1 LSEIVTR
8 IVPAVFTA
16 ELGVRVAMT
25 PDDLAAAQA
34 ALAVFRRVLFDKRHA
49 KRIDDTP
56 MLANII
62 LNVYWMAAFE
72 ELSSVILDSLLANYT
87 PEFAINLLK
96 SMPAA
101 TKEEWGAA
109 SMADPEG
116 VSAVAAAAHNFA
128 LGLLYLRIGDMQT
141 TLKRLSRIAAF
152 LQQQCI
158 EKPGLLFETEVSDP
172 MLPDVCAAQSGAGGG
187 GRSLA
192 LTSLGRFLGDYAP
205 AVLKD
210 VLLGLD
216 NRISV
221 ASGLRALLP
230 TDEGRTAVYQVAI
243 EYLSESLRAPTATTA
258 RSMTCTTFLTMLLV
272 KQLERQSS
280 SSSSS
285 SSAAKSTSTSAS
297 TSGSSGGRRSPL
309 VPAAA
314 DADGVGADVE
324 LSEEM
329 ELAWERERPGW
340 LDHLPPFLS
349 GASQLSSDVVATL
362 KALQGLLFTQLDPAN
377 APAVYTIIIKTHA
390 STYPGRLSL
399 ELLCLPR
406 MGRVDEGQRMLLR
419 VYPSAL
425 LGYAKAFL
433 PPRGTKKWD
442 ELLWK
447 VLALVESRSSA
458 KATAN
463 AAGRVEG
470 GDAFVQAG
478 SDLGIGGRAMTVAE
492 IKRFKPMLNRT
503 ISPERYLA
511 TYTSLL
517 SHVASICD
525 PESFVALL
533 PVNGNMAFYLPF
545 IERSYRGNCAN
556 TIATLIETSAMNL

>member
-1 LSEIVTR
+1 
-8 IVPAVFTA
+8 
-16 ELGVRVAMT
+16 M
-25 PDDLAAAQA
+25 
-34 ALAVFRRVLFDKRHA
+34 
-49 KRIDDTP
+49 
-56 MLANII
+56 
-62 LNVYWMAAFE
+62 
-72 ELSSVILDSLLANYT
+72 
-87 PEFAINLLK
+87 
-96 SMPAA
+96 
-101 TKEEWGAA
+101 
-109 SMADPEG
+109 
-116 VSAVAAAAHNFA
+116 
-128 LGLLYLRIGDMQT
+128 
-141 TLKRLSRIAAF
+141 
-152 LQQQCI
+152 
-158 EKPGLLFETEVSDP
+158 
-172 MLPDVCAAQSGAGGG
+172 
-187 GRSLA
+187 
-192 LTSLGRFLGDYAP
+192 
-205 AVLKD
+205 
-210 VLLGLD
+210 
-216 NRISV
+216 
-221 ASGLRALLP
+221 
-230 TDEGRTAVYQVAI
+230 
-243 EYLSESLRAPTATTA
+243 
-258 RSMTCTTFLTMLLV
+258 
-272 KQLERQSS
+272 
-280 SSSSS
+280 
-285 SSAAKSTSTSAS
+285 
-297 TSGSSGGRRSPL
+297 
-309 VPAAA
+309 PAAA

-349 GASQLSSDVVATL
+349 EASQLSSDVVATL